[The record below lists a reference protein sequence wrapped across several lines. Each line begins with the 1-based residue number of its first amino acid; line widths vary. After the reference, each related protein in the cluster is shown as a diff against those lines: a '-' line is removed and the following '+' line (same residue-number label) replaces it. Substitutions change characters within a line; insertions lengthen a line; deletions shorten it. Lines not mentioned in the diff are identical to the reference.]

1 MNVIRTVDNGIRT
14 VNRITDKDEDVIDNV
29 AEISRDTAV
38 NSYRFIR
45 KVGKSGEMLH
55 SSFSHMNTD
64 PKENPAKKKFV
75 ADYAKKAYKR
85 MENVVRRMKNFL
97 VSSVKSVKMA
107 LSGTKVMFTS
117 LMAGGSIAVMMIVL
131 VSLVSLV
138 AGSSYGIFFAGENT
152 GGMSIRSVINELNN
166 EFDAKIEGIKEI
178 SHDEL
183 KMSGDRAQWSEILS
197 VYSVLVTTGDE
208 YSEDAVTMT
217 DEKKELLEK
226 IFWEMNDV
234 SHKIA
239 YETDTVIEITD
250 DGHGNKVESSS
261 TVRRKI
267 LNITISHKSAK
278 EMAEKYRFSPEQ
290 KAQMTE
296 LLSEENGLLW
306 SAVMYGF
313 NSADD
318 SIVSVAL
325 SQVGNV
331 GGRPYWSWYGFRG
344 RVEWCACFVSWC
356 ANECGYIEAGIFP
369 KFDNCGTGETWFKK
383 RGQWLDGSATPAP
396 GMIIFFDWASDG
408 LDGNVDHVGIVEKVE
423 NGRVH
428 TVEGNWADKV
438 VRNSYPVG
446 HREIYGYGV
455 ASSN

>member
-14 VNRITDKDEDVIDNV
+14 VNCITDKDNEHSEDIVQVPRNI
-29 AEISRDTAV
+29 AITSH
-38 NSYRFIR
+38 RFIR
-45 KVGKSGEMLH
+45 KAGKSVENIY
-55 SSFSHMNTD
+55 SSLPHITTD
-64 PKENPAKKKFV
+64 LKENPAKKRF
-75 ADYAKKAYKR
+75 AFEYAKKVYKHA
-85 MENVVRRMKNFL
+85 ENVVRRMKNFL
-97 VSSVKSVKMA
+97 VSSVKMA
-107 LSGTKVMFTS
+107 LSQSKMITTS
-117 LMAGGSIAVMMIVL
+117 FMAGGSIAVMMIVL

-138 AGSSYGIFFAGENT
+138 AGSSYGIFFAGEHT
-152 GGMSIRSVINELNN
+152 GEISIRSVINELNN
-166 EFDAKIEGIKEI
+166 EFDAKVEGIKEI

-183 KMSGDRAQWSEILS
+183 KISGDRALWNEILS
-197 VYSVLVTTGDE
+197 VYAVMVTTGDE

-217 DEKKELLEK
+217 EDKKELLEK
-226 IFWEMNDV
+226 IFWEMNSV

-239 YETDTVIEITD
+239 YETDTVIETSD

-261 TVRRKI
+261 SVKRKM
-267 LNITISHKSAK
+267 LNIAISHNSVDD
-278 EMAEKYRFSPEQ
+278 MAEKYGFTDSQ

-296 LLSEENGLLW
+296 LLAEENALLW

-318 SIVSVAL
+318 SLVSVAL

-356 ANECGYIEAGIFP
+356 ANECGYIDAGTFP
-369 KFDNCGTGETWFKK
+369 KFDNCGTGEKWFKK
-383 RGQWLDGSATPAP
+383 RGQWLDGGATPAP
-396 GMIIFFDWASDG
+396 GMIIFFDWVSDG

-428 TVEGNWADKV
+428 TVEGNWADMV
-438 VRNSYPVG
+438 VRNSYSVG

-455 ASSN
+455 VSK

>member
-1 MNVIRTVDNGIRT
+1 MNVIRTVDNGIRM
-14 VNRITDKDEDVIDNV
+14 VSHLTDKDDEHSEDIVRIQRN
-29 AEISRDTAV
+29 TALT
-38 NSYRFIR
+38 YRFIR
-45 KVGKSGEMLH
+45 RVGKSGEMLH
-55 SSFSHMNTD
+55 SSFSHVNSD
-64 PKENPAKKKFV
+64 IRENPAKKSFV
-75 ADYAKKAYKR
+75 AEYAKKAYKHA
-85 MENVVRRMKNFL
+85 ENIVRRMRNFL
-97 VSSVKSVKMA
+97 VSSVKMA
-107 LSGTKVMFTS
+107 LSQTKVMSAS
-117 LMAGGSIAVMMIVL
+117 LMAGGTVAVMMIVL

-152 GGMSIRSVINELNN
+152 GGMSIRSVIDELNN
-166 EFDAKIEGIKEI
+166 EFDAKVEGIKEI
-178 SHDEL
+178 SYDEL
-183 KMSGDRAQWSEILS
+183 KISGDRALWSEILS
-197 VYSVLVTTGDE
+197 VYSVMVTTGDE

-217 DEKKELLEK
+217 VEKKDLLEK
-226 IFWEMNDV
+226 TFWEMNSV

-239 YETDTVIEITD
+239 YETDTVVETTD

-261 TVRRKI
+261 TIRRKI
-267 LNITISHKSAK
+267 INITIKHKTADDMS
-278 EMAEKYRFSPEQ
+278 EKYRFTDSQ
-290 KAQMTE
+290 KAQLTE
-296 LLSEENGLLW
+296 LLAEENALLW

-318 SIVSVAL
+318 KLVSVAL

-356 ANECGYIEAGIFP
+356 ANECGYIDAGTFP

-396 GMIIFFDWASDG
+396 GMVIFFDWASDG
-408 LDGNVDHVGIVEKVE
+408 LDSNVDHVGIVEKVD
-423 NGRVH
+423 NGRVY
-428 TVEGNWADKV
+428 TIEGNWADRV

-455 ASSN
+455 VSK

>member
-1 MNVIRTVDNGIRT
+1 
-14 VNRITDKDEDVIDNV
+14 
-29 AEISRDTAV
+29 
-38 NSYRFIR
+38 
-45 KVGKSGEMLH
+45 
-55 SSFSHMNTD
+55 
-64 PKENPAKKKFV
+64 
-75 ADYAKKAYKR
+75 
-85 MENVVRRMKNFL
+85 MKNFL
-97 VSSVKSVKMA
+97 VSSVKMA
-107 LSGTKVMFTS
+107 LSQSKIITTS

-138 AGSSYGIFFAGENT
+138 AGSSYGIFFAGEDT

-183 KMSGDRAQWSEILS
+183 KLSGDRAQWSEILS
-197 VYSVLVTTGDE
+197 VYAVMVTTGDA
-208 YSEDAVTMT
+208 YSEEAVTMT
-217 DEKKELLEK
+217 EDKKELLEK
-226 IFWEMNDV
+226 IFWEMNAV

-239 YETDTVIEITD
+239 YETDTVIETTD

-261 TVRRKI
+261 TISRKI
-267 LNITISHKSAK
+267 INITISHKTADD
-278 EMAEKYRFSPEQ
+278 MAEKYGFTTAQ
-290 KAQMTE
+290 KDQITE
-296 LLSEENGLLW
+296 LLSEENAW

-313 NSADD
+313 SSAND
-318 SIVSVAL
+318 SLVSVAL

-383 RGQWLDGSATPAP
+383 RGQWLDGSTTPAP
-396 GMIIFFDWASDG
+396 GMVIFFDWASDG
-408 LDGNVDHVGIVEKVE
+408 LDGKADHVGIVEKVE
-423 NGRVH
+423 DGKVH
-428 TVEGNWADKV
+428 TIEGNWSDKV

-455 ASSN
+455 VSK